1 MTATRSVD
9 DEAAP
14 GVAMEERGD
23 IGIVGFD
30 RADGFNS
37 FDKATRIAFR
47 DSLLKLEKNDAIRAV
62 VIHGND
68 RGFNVGAD
76 LNEFLREKI
85 SGAEIKRQLH
95 EEYFPAYQAIGRMGK
110 PVIAAVRGPAA
121 GIGMSLA
128 LQCDLMVMGENA
140 YLMSPF
146 ANLSLCP
153 DGGANWILPARLGYR
168 QALEFAIECQKLNAG
183 RCLGVGLANK
193 VVPDD
198 EVISTAVE
206 WASHLAKR
214 APLAI
219 RSTKLAMRQA
229 QSLSYDEMF
238 MLEASTQEAN
248 IDSEDFQEG
257 LDAFLNKRVPVFKG
271 K

>member
-14 GVAMEERGD
+14 SVAMEELGD

-95 EEYFPAYQAIGRMGK
+95 EEYSSY
-110 PVIAAVRGPAA
+110 
-121 GIGMSLA
+121 
-128 LQCDLMVMGENA
+128 
-140 YLMSPF
+140 
-146 ANLSLCP
+146 
-153 DGGANWILPARLGYR
+153 AR
-168 QALEFAIECQKLNAG
+168 
-183 RCLGVGLANK
+183 
-193 VVPDD
+193 
-198 EVISTAVE
+198 
-206 WASHLAKR
+206 
-214 APLAI
+214 
-219 RSTKLAMRQA
+219 
-229 QSLSYDEMF
+229 
-238 MLEASTQEAN
+238 
-248 IDSEDFQEG
+248 IDSHRRICYEYIRTNCSLKTKCPYQE
-257 LDAFLNKRVPVFKG
+257 
-271 K
+271 